1 MSFSFHRN
9 SSKSKDKAKVDEPML
24 DVTSGGGASST
35 SRPATPSGTQKPK
48 NKFKFWSSRPKSVSE
63 QSLPPAPD
71 QNQQAEETRVPA
83 PPQPFIVA
91 PMETPFKGGPDDRAY
106 EVEIYANGVTA
117 VTCLQKL
124 AGLTG
129 PGTPNPLPIILEA
142 LVGVLT
148 QLQKMVKN
156 DGDWKTL
163 FLLIAEHLDTFNNQL
178 RLLALAEVTPD
189 PESALHKPIDIATAD
204 GQGYNRCRIRSECRA

>member
-1 MSFSFHRN
+1 MPFSFHRN

-48 NKFKFWSSRPKSVSE
+48 NRFNFWSSRPKSASE
-63 QSLPPAPD
+63 QSSSSALDHNKPTERI
-71 QNQQAEETRVPA
+71 EETHVPVA
-83 PPQPFIVA
+83 PQSFIVT
-91 PMETPFKGGPDDRAY
+91 PIETPFKGGPDDRAH
-106 EVEIYANGVTA
+106 EAEIYASGVTA

-129 PGTPNPLPIILEA
+129 PGTPNPLPIILEP

-148 QLQKMVKN
+148 QLQRMVKN

-163 FLLIAEHLDTFNNQL
+163 FLLIAEHLNTFNNQL

-189 PESALHKPIDIATAD
+189 PESALHKPIVQYSA
-204 GQGYNRCRIRSECRA
+204 